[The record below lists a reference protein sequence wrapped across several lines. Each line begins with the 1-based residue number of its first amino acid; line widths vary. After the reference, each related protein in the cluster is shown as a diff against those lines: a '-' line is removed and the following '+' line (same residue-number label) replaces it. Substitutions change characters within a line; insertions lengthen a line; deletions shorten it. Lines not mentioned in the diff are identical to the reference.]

1 MTTSA
6 PALPRPALGHARSSA
21 VQAWTISVLLLWG
34 AFTLRLPVLLALGYL
49 ACLVGIAER
58 LLVRFRVHPLGLLIL
73 ANYAA
78 WVISGM
84 ATGGLVWQDLI
95 SPAFYNNDGRA
106 FLYYVP
112 LLFFACAT
120 AQPRHLT
127 AAARS
132 AAAVGV
138 AGSALMIPW
147 AIAAPSWLSVGSKS
161 WYGGLLTSHTG
172 AGTFFGVL
180 VAWLLVF
187 GDASGI
193 RRYRLAGLLCTLPMF
208 ASGSRQ
214 ALVSLLAV
222 FLWYAIR
229 RGRRGALLRMA
240 GAAVA
245 LTGVLLLTVPKL
257 VQRTAVLASPETYG
271 AIVDIAARANWEPS
285 VGEPL
290 GGVESNILSR
300 IVLWKYAARR
310 FTESPVLGIGFGRYN
325 DQGVRTQAAGVGRFA
340 VEGDRLTNV
349 YNAHNMYLHVLAEN
363 GLFGLLLLGSVW
375 GLLWREMVLGGR
387 HKSSTTGPYFIAGQA
402 ALVFTAV
409 SACFD
414 NALASPSLGL
424 PLFALVGLGL
434 SCRNAGVSGGMT

>member
-1 MTTSA
+1 MTGSVQ
-6 PALPRPALGHARSSA
+6 ALPRPARRFAPSA
-21 VQAWTISVLLLWG
+21 AVLPWTVSALLLWG
-34 AFTLRLPVLLALGYL
+34 AFTLRVPALLALGYL
-49 ACLVGIAER
+49 ACVVGILER
-58 LLVRFRVHPLGLLIL
+58 LLVHFRMHPVGLLVL
-73 ANYAA
+73 ANYAT
-78 WVISGM
+78 WVVSGL
-84 ATGGLVWQDLI
+84 ATGGVAWDDFL
-95 SPAFYNNDGRA
+95 SPAFFNNDGRA
-106 FLYYVP
+106 FLYYLP
-112 LLFFACAT
+112 LLFFTCCT
-120 AQPRHLT
+120 ARARDLSV
-127 AAARS
+127 AART
-132 AAAVGV
+132 ATTVAVVGV
-138 AGSALMIPW
+138 VLMLPW
-147 AIAAPSWLSVGSKS
+147 AIAAPSWLSVGSKA

-180 VAWLLVF
+180 AAWLLAF
-187 GDASGI
+187 GDASNA
-193 RRYRLAGLLCTLPMF
+193 RRHRLIGLACTLPMF

-222 FLWYAIR
+222 FLWYAVR
-229 RGRRGALLRMA
+229 TGRRIVLVRMV
-240 GAAVA
+240 AVA
-245 LTGVLLLTVPKL
+245 VGLVGLLSVAVPQL

-271 AIVDIAARANWEPS
+271 AIADIAERANWEPS

-310 FTESPVLGIGFGRYN
+310 FSESPLLGIGFARYN
-325 DQGVRTQAAGVGRFA
+325 DQGVRTRDAGVGAFA

-363 GLFGLLLLGSVW
+363 GLFGLVLLGALW
-375 GLLWREMVLGGR
+375 GLLWWEMVLGGR
-387 HKSSTTGPYFIAGQA
+387 KGTPATRPYFVACQA

-434 SCRNAGVSGGMT
+434 AHRGTQANGG